1 MSEHH
6 TLRYELIVNNL
17 PADRVDLVRFSGV
30 ESLNQLFEFDI
41 YFQYLL
47 GEDEGHDLSQLDD
60 HSLIEQNCQL
70 VVYQGDH
77 PVRKIYGVLAEV
89 EEYDFQPNAVLFCG
103 KLVPAVWQLTHFE
116 TNEVYLNQN
125 IKEIISTV
133 MQEFDLTETIDYRF
147 DLSSEILAS
156 LWEFKLQY
164 QETHLQFIQRI
175 CERDGIAFYFEQND
189 SQQQMRLVFTD
200 KSITATKLPAWYQ
213 SAGMRASGNSGYITH
228 FVRRSKRLPRAIRFR
243 DYNPEQPNLDIV
255 SETEIDSSGVGC
267 INLYGL
273 NIRDNDEAQ
282 RLARAHAQSYK
293 VTKHQFI
300 GEGMVPAWSAGAVV
314 EIENHPRS
322 NYNNDFLVVE
332 LHTSGENPQHK
343 RSNNPQPVFH
353 ARFTTVSA
361 EQRWVRT
368 MSQSTHRVTGN
379 LHAIIESDGSSG
391 NHPLLD
397 THGRYKVRLPFDRKN
412 SEQAQASHWIAMA
425 QPFGG
430 PNEGMHFPLRA
441 GTHVLLSFIGGDP
454 DRPVIAS
461 TLADAVHQTGPV
473 INDNHTNKIIKTAQG
488 NKIEIEDQ
496 EDKRRIKLESP
507 HSNTYMH
514 LGAANAAGDGIV
526 ALTDGMY
533 RQVIRAGTQVTQT
546 VINAEQTISDTTKEF
561 DAQSPDTEA
570 KSALEQRPHN
580 LYIFPH
586 IGFDSD
592 TNKPVTLGLNDDDT
606 AVEGEASVDSD
617 LEGITP
623 VAALTE
629 KLEISGQI
637 HTYRRQGDYF
647 HYTVGNEFYF
657 GGGAVVSVGNG
668 FEENHVDGGTLTD
681 DHACDFIDQSAVG
694 VQLGQR
700 AENGDITPPNPIPLA
715 NMLVERTIGDSYT
728 YTKGHTT
735 EVSVGPYEEH
745 FLGDGE
751 TPLLG
756 LTMTDSNNQKIEQRE
771 SYKVND
777 DNKTISDMLFDT
789 EQLKIED
796 SMTAASIYKAE
807 NLSSP
812 GNIDIYQTTDGQNVN
827 ETNDYDSNG
836 DITLTDNIGNG
847 FTTKTTREAN
857 LKGTF
862 IRDYENLNASQ
873 DVNLRTTVSALGGVS
888 NHTTTS
894 AIGGANESNM
904 IFAAAVNSNTIN
916 IAGAVNDI
924 ALNLGAGVNSVEIN
938 SGLFSNQIAVFHNEL
953 EMENKFLG
961 GSLRTSTGTMTV
973 DNTLQPLKTSV
984 SAAGQTLRTVG
995 TEISNGAVN
1004 IGRGA
1009 VSITNTA
1016 AANIRSGAV
1025 SIRNSILHLFS

>member
-1 MSEHH
+1 MSDYQS
-6 TLRYELIVNNL
+6 LRYELIIDNL
-17 PADRVDLVRFSGV
+17 TADRVNLVRFSGV

-47 GEDEGHDLSQLDD
+47 GDDEGHDLSQLDD

-70 VVYQGDH
+70 VIYQGDH
-77 PVRKIYGVLAEV
+77 PIRRLYGVLAEV

-125 IKEIISTV
+125 IQEIISTV
-133 MQEFDLTETIDYRF
+133 MQEFNLIETIDYRF
-147 DLSSEILAS
+147 DLSSELLAS
-156 LWEFKLQY
+156 PWDFKLQY

-189 SQQQMRLVFTD
+189 SQQRMRLVFTD
-200 KSITATKLPAWYQ
+200 KPITATKLPAWYQ
-213 SAGMRASGNSGYITH
+213 AAGMRSSGNSDYITH

-300 GEGMVPAWSAGAVV
+300 GEGMVPAWSAGALV
-314 EIENHPRS
+314 EIENHPKT

-332 LHTSGENPQHK
+332 LHISGENLQHQ
-343 RSNNPQPVFH
+343 RSTNPQPVFH

-461 TLADAVHQTGPV
+461 TLADAVQQTGPV
-473 INDNHTNKIIKTAQG
+473 VNDNHTNKVIKTAQG

-514 LGAANAAGDGIV
+514 LGAANAGGDGIV

-546 VINAEQTISDTTKEF
+546 VISADQTITDTTKEY
-561 DAQSPDTEA
+561 DAQSPDTDA
-570 KSALEQRPHN
+570 KTALEQRPHDV
-580 LYIFPH
+580 YVFPY
-586 IGFDSD
+586 IGFDTV
-592 TNKPVTLGLNDDDT
+592 TNKPVTPGLNEDGT
-606 AVEGEASVDSD
+606 ATEPGASVDSD
-617 LEGITP
+617 IEGITP

-629 KLEISGQI
+629 AHEFSGQI
-637 HTYRRQGDYF
+637 HTFRRQGDYF
-647 HYTVGNEFYF
+647 HFTEGNEFYF
-657 GGGAVVSVGNG
+657 GGGAVVNIGNG

-681 DHACDFIDQSAVG
+681 DHACDFINQSTVR
-694 VQLGQR
+694 VQLGPR
-700 AENGDITPPNPIPLA
+700 AENNDITPPNPTPLA
-715 NMLVERTIGDSYT
+715 NMLVARTIGDSYS

-735 EVSVGPYEEH
+735 EVWVGPYEEH
-745 FLGDGE
+745 FLGDGV

-756 LTMTDSNNQKIEQRE
+756 LTMTDSDNQPIEQRE

-777 DNKTISDMLFDT
+777 NNKTVSDMLFDT
-789 EQLKIED
+789 NRLQLED
-796 SMTAASIYKAE
+796 SMTAASISKTESYH
-807 NLSSP
+807 SP
-812 GNIDIYQTTDGQNVN
+812 GNVTITQRINGQNIN
-827 ETNDYDSNG
+827 ETNDYNNNGNG
-836 DITLTDNIGNG
+836 DITLTDNVGNG
-847 FTTKTTREAN
+847 STTKTTREAN

-862 IRDYENLNASQ
+862 IRDYENFNATN
-873 DVNLRTTVSALGGVS
+873 DVSLRTTISALGGVS
-888 NHTTTS
+888 SHTTKA
-894 AIGGANESNM
+894 AIGGANETSM
-904 IFAAAVNSNTIN
+904 TFAAAINSNTIN
-916 IAGAVNDI
+916 IAGAVNSID
-924 ALNLGAGVNSVEIN
+924 IN
-938 SGLFSNQIAVFHNEL
+938 SGFFSNKIEIFHNEV
-953 EMENKFLG
+953 EMETKFLG
-961 GSLRTSTGTMTV
+961 GTLKNKTGMA
-973 DNTLQPLKTSV
+973 DLESKLS
-984 SAAGQTLRTVG
+984 TLRTELDAAKQ
-995 TEISNGAVN
+995 EISTVGARISSEKIAIESKVLDLKKTMIADFETTQVLIKN
-1004 IGRGA
+1004 AMIFLQ
-1009 VSITNTA
+1009 N
-1016 AANIRSGAV
+1016 
-1025 SIRNSILHLFS
+1025 